1 MQKVSS
7 KLAYRS
13 EKEKFRDKVLASNIS
28 VEVLTHRLKD
38 NNIMLLKKFL
48 KYLTKFHSDC
58 EDKSVILNKLATQL
72 VTQEAK
78 KAAFEKLRF
87 DIFKAL
93 Y

>member
-1 MQKVSS
+1 
-7 KLAYRS
+7 
-13 EKEKFRDKVLASNIS
+13 
-28 VEVLTHRLKD
+28 
-38 NNIMLLKKFL
+38 MLLKKFL

-58 EDKSVILNKLATQL
+58 EDKSVILNKLATLL